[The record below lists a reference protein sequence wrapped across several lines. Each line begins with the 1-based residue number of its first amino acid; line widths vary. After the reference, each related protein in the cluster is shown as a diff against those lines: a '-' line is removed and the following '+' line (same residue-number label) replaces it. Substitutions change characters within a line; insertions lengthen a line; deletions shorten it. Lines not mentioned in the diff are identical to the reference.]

1 EVLKYADGTNTK
13 QYNGNIAQ
21 QLWGHGATTSST
33 FSYSY
38 DKLNRLLNGSST
50 GTTVMVKALTYDDRG
65 NIRTLA
71 RNSGNTTAT
80 TTMTYTYENSN
91 KSNRLKSLSGN
102 SNN

>member
-21 QLWGHGATTSST
+21 QLWGHGVTTSST

-50 GTTVMVKALTYDDRG
+50 GTTVMVEALSYDDRG
-65 NIRTLA
+65 NI
-71 RNSGNTTAT
+71 
-80 TTMTYTYENSN
+80 
-91 KSNRLKSLSGN
+91 
-102 SNN
+102 